1 MIDSVVVQPGADT
14 GEPSFAGVLRRA
26 STRGRPARAAPTTCW
41 PMMRPGP
48 LLAAPWLQD
57 PRQPRSLHE
66 RGHPALQLIDS
77 VTSSTRIRFSVHTP
91 IRSRLYDFLG

>member
-1 MIDSVVVQPGADT
+1 MIDTVVIQPGADT
-14 GEPSFAGVLRRA
+14 GEPSVAGVLRRA
-26 STRGRPARAAPTTCW
+26 STRGRPARTAPTTCW

-66 RGHPALQLIDS
+66 RGHPAVQLRCFRHLINADK
-77 VTSSTRIRFSVHTP
+77 VFGTHTDP
-91 IRSRLYDFLG
+91 FEAL